1 MFDFSHNIEVGNTGK
16 YSSCN
21 PGCRIAKASQ
31 TEIQDFHGK
40 DGNDQSC
47 KKLRYAAH
55 HRKKAV
61 TASLHSVSENEN
73 RAQRDEEHG
82 AHVCISLCPGEHG

>member
-73 RAQRDEEHG
+73 RAQWDENMEHMY
-82 AHVCISLCPGEHG
+82 A